1 MNKSTFSLIAVLY
14 NNKQAG
20 LYNDVYF
27 PIVKYTIVTLF
38 YQKEKKEYYNIDD
51 ISNYIIENFGLH
63 IPIVVLKKSIIHI
76 AKTDKNFDIDV
87 YDKGEE
93 FKIKK
98 AWDYKINEEIESKIS
113 KLSDQFNLL
122 EREYSQYLKDNGLEQ
137 EHTFVDFISANTD
150 DVLDYLKDKNSLK
163 VDEKYTSIAFFLEHL
178 KNKGDI
184 LFEVA
189 TDLFWGSV
197 IAGFLSRNE
206 TEIKDGKSISNA
218 EYFLDTSIV
227 LGLMKLSSSYIE
239 RYSYDLYTALKNSK
253 AIVRV
258 HPITLFEINTIL
270 SSVEQNGA
278 YSNSDI
284 SFAVAKYNYQ
294 SSDIAAKR
302 AHLSRN
308 LEEMGISIFPN
319 VEHNFVQKA
328 IGKYTNKSILKELA
342 QTRGYE
348 DEDSF
353 REIHDVYMH
362 DYIND
367 RLKQKSYSY
376 RCSFVTL
383 NNDLINFYKKK
394 DKQSLL
400 VHPSKLTMDLWMMGN
415 LSSDIKVASLTESIS
430 RCFYLNNVDIKN
442 KISILSKFY
451 NEGNPDY
458 SKETFDAILLGLYKR
473 DRKLLRYL
481 DDYQTSE
488 TNDSTSSTEEYK
500 QKVIERGNELSVQH
514 KSEINDLKTAI
525 DELQVQSLNKQ
536 KKLEADVS
544 NLDKKLDEYKGK
556 YEEANTYIENLKN
569 KEAKRDADKEK
580 LMTEISSLVMQQRKL
595 EVEKHKKEK
604 EIKDMDNVMNTSVSY
619 LDFWF
624 MWIILGV
631 FLIFAG
637 LSMYFSISNGYKDL
651 ASIISYIPTSFTGLL
666 TLIKYNSNIFHPK
679 VYKLEIR
686 QRQEEYWINKHPEYK
701 EKKDNLDDI
710 SKQIKEMDSELDKLL
725 KK

>member
-1 MNKSTFSLIAVLY
+1 M
-14 NNKQAG
+14 
-20 LYNDVYF
+20 D
-27 PIVKYTIVTLF
+27 
-38 YQKEKKEYYNIDD
+38 
-51 ISNYIIENFGLH
+51 NFGLH

-76 AKTDKNFDIDV
+76 SKTDKNFDIDI

-122 EREYSQYLKDNGLEQ
+122 EGEYSRYLKDNGLEQ

-150 DVLDYLKDKNSLK
+150 DVLDYLKDKNSLE

-206 TEIKDGKSISNA
+206 TKIKDGKSIINA

-239 RYSYDLYTALKNSK
+239 RYSFDLYTALKNSK
-253 AIVRV
+253 AIIRV

-284 SFAVAKYNYQ
+284 SYAVAKYNYQ

-319 VEHNFVQKA
+319 IEQNFVQKA
-328 IGKYTNKSILKELA
+328 IDKYTNKNILKELA
-342 QTRGYE
+342 QTRGY
-348 DEDSF
+348 DNEDSF

-367 RLKQKSYSY
+367 RLKQKSSSY

-394 DKQSLL
+394 DKLSIL
-400 VHPSKLTMDLWMMGN
+400 VHPSKLTIDLWMMGN

-481 DDYQTSE
+481 DNYQTSE
-488 TNDSTSSTEEYK
+488 TSEGNSSTEEYT
-500 QKVIERGNELSVQH
+500 QMVIERGNELSIQH
-514 KSEINDLKTAI
+514 KTEINDLKTSI
-525 DELQVQSLNKQ
+525 EELQELSLKKQ
-536 KKLEADVS
+536 KKLEAKVS
-544 NLDKKLDEYKGK
+544 DLDNKLNEYKGK
-556 YEEANTYIENLKN
+556 YEEANTYIEDLKCR
-569 KEAKRDADKEK
+569 EAKRNADKEK
-580 LMTEISSLVMQQRKL
+580 LMTKISSLVRLQKQL
-595 EVEKHKKEK
+595 EEEKDKQEKAIKAQNEVLKKS
-604 EIKDMDNVMNTSVSY
+604 ISY
-619 LDFWF
+619 CDFWF
-624 MWIILGV
+624 MWIIL
-631 FLIFAG
+631 FLFFISAG
-637 LSMYFSISNGYKDL
+637 LSLLFSISKGSKDF
-651 ASIISYIPTSFTGLL
+651 ASIISYIFTIVTGLPAF
-666 TLIKYNSNIFHPK
+666 IKYNSNIFHPK
-679 VYKLEIR
+679 VYKLEIA
-686 QRQEEYWINKHPEYK
+686 QRQENYWEKSHPEYK
-701 EKKDNLDDI
+701 ERKDKFDEIN
-710 SKQIKEMDSELDKLL
+710 KRIKEISAELDILL